1 MLINPSRCPC
11 PDCGGTLEITDASE
25 QELSTTCTVCL
36 YDFVI
41 ETTNPEAK
49 KLASDFILNNVLSEC

>member
-1 MLINPSRCPC
+1 M
-11 PDCGGTLEITDASE
+11 LEITDASE

-49 KLASDFILNNVLSEC
+49 KLASDFILNNVLSDLALEES